1 VQYIVHEV
9 NTIEKLQK
17 IPKNYGIEIDV
28 RLLNNEL
35 VLGHDIEENNVP
47 LNIFLKEYDHSLI
60 VANIKESGVED
71 LIFSIFEELNVN
83 RFFLLDVEFP
93 YIYKNF
99 KTRGNNLSL
108 RFSELEPQF
117 TNNTLIDKVQWLWI
131 DSFTELPINE
141 ESVKYFKNFESCL
154 VSPSRWGRINN
165 IEQSFETFKKFGFFP
180 DWIMVEI
187 NEITEWENLR
197 R

>member
-1 VQYIVHEV
+1 MQYIVHEV

-35 VLGHDIEENNVP
+35 VLGHDIEKNNVP

-71 LIFSIFEELNVN
+71 LIFSKFEELNVN

-117 TNNTLIDKVQWLWI
+117 TNNTLIDKV
-131 DSFTELPINE
+131 
-141 ESVKYFKNFESCL
+141 
-154 VSPSRWGRINN
+154 
-165 IEQSFETFKKFGFFP
+165 
-180 DWIMVEI
+180 
-187 NEITEWENLR
+187 
-197 R
+197 

>member
-1 VQYIVHEV
+1 MQYIVHEV

-17 IPKNYGIEIDV
+17 IPKNYGIEIDI

-35 VLGHDIEENNVP
+35 VLGHDIEKNNVP

-60 VANIKESGVED
+60 VANIKESGIED
-71 LIFSIFEELNVN
+71 LTFSIFEELNVN

-99 KTRGNNLSL
+99 KTRGDYLSL
-108 RFSELEPQF
+108 RFSELEPEF
-117 TNNTLIDKVQWLWI
+117 TNNTLVDKVQWLWI
-131 DSFTELPINE
+131 DSFTELPIDK
-141 ESVKYFKNFESCL
+141 ESVKYFKKFESCL
-154 VSPSRWGRINN
+154 VSPSRWGRVNN
-165 IEQSFETFKKFGFFP
+165 IEQSLKTFKKFEFFP

-187 NEITEWENLR
+187 DEIIEWENSNL
-197 R
+197 

>member
-1 VQYIVHEV
+1 MV
-9 NTIEKLQK
+9 
-17 IPKNYGIEIDV
+17 
-28 RLLNNEL
+28 
-35 VLGHDIEENNVP
+35 
-47 LNIFLKEYDHSLI
+47 LKESI
-60 VANIKESGVED
+60 VVDRSNYLTREGLWYE
-71 LIFSIFEELNVN
+71 
-83 RFFLLDVEFP
+83 
-93 YIYKNF
+93 IYKNF

-117 TNNTLIDKVQWLWI
+117 TNNTLIDKVQLLWI

-154 VSPSRWGRINN
+154 VTTSRWGRINN

>member
-1 VQYIVHEV
+1 MQYIVHEV

>member
-1 VQYIVHEV
+1 MQYIVHEV

-17 IPKNYGIEIDV
+17 IPKNLGIEIDI

-35 VLGHDIEENNVP
+35 VLGHDIQKNNVP

-60 VANIKESGVED
+60 VANIKESGIED
-71 LIFSIFEELNVN
+71 LTFSTFEEFNVN
-83 RFFLLDVEFP
+83 KFFLLDVEFP

-108 RFSELEPQF
+108 RFSELEPEF
-117 TNNTLIDKVQWLWI
+117 TNNTLVDKVQWLWI

-180 DWIMVEI
+180 DWIMVEVD
-187 NEITEWENLR
+187 EIIEWENLR

>member
-1 VQYIVHEV
+1 MQYIVHEV

-17 IPKNYGIEIDV
+17 IPKNLGIEIDI

-35 VLGHDIEENNVP
+35 VLGHDIQKNNVP

-60 VANIKESGVED
+60 VANIKESGIED
-71 LIFSIFEELNVN
+71 LTFSKFEEFNIN
-83 RFFLLDVEFP
+83 KFFLLDVEFP

-108 RFSELEPQF
+108 RFSELEPEF

-187 NEITEWENLR
+187 DEIIEWENLR

>member
-1 VQYIVHEV
+1 MQYIVHEV

-17 IPKNYGIEIDV
+17 IPKNFGIEIDI

-35 VLGHDIEENNVP
+35 VLGHDIQKNNVP

-60 VANIKESGVED
+60 VANIKESGIED
-71 LIFSIFEELNVN
+71 LTFSKFEEFNIN
-83 RFFLLDVEFP
+83 KFFLLDVEFP

-108 RFSELEPQF
+108 RFSELETEF

-154 VSPSRWGRINN
+154 VSPSRWGRINS
-165 IEQSFETFKKFGFFP
+165 IEQSFEIFKKFGFFP

-187 NEITEWENLR
+187 DEIIEWENLR